1 CSSDLGT
8 PMDIGGSGRPPLRS
22 GSTCGCGGR
31 SRPLPHGSRRCRRR
45 ALEGEVTIVVALFCA
60 GILLRPRRSRTET
73 VPLRL
78 VLIVLLVEIGSGRSV
93 LAALQ
98 AAAARL
104 PDHRDLP
111 RAARLAA
118 VAGP

>member
-1 CSSDLGT
+1 
-8 PMDIGGSGRPPLRS
+8 M
-22 GSTCGCGGR
+22 
-31 SRPLPHGSRRCRRR
+31 
-45 ALEGEVTIVVALFCA
+45 TIVVALFCA

-118 VAGP
+118 VPLETGAEAAAGGTRIRIREMLKDGEKLSLTADILRSAAAG